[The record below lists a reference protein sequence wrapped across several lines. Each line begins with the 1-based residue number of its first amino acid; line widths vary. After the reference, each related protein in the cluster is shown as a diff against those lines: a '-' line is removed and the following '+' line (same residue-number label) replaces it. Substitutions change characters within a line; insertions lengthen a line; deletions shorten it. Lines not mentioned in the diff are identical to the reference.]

1 MDSSTQNDE
10 PTVKRAYLTTDVLLS
25 KWRTHRCF
33 PLVSCSNFRIVEALI
48 AIIVDLDGQNIKRRL
63 DDISRPATCMIF
75 EVNDI
80 HFSTMINEE
89 VCRETVHTITIWQ
102 KTSCT
107 SQFYIFD
114 LFFSNDYSFYYK
126 LNIEFDIHILHR
138 NSFKS
143 LLRLD

>member
-1 MDSSTQNDE
+1 MF
-10 PTVKRAYLTTDVLLS
+10 
-25 KWRTHRCF
+25 CF

-48 AIIVDLDGQNIKRRL
+48 AIIVDLDGQNIKRRF
-63 DDISRPATCMIF
+63 DDRSRPATCMIF

-80 HFSTMINEE
+80 HFSTMRKFVVRQCIQFE
-89 VCRETVHTITIWQ
+89 Q

-107 SQFYIFD
+107 SQFYLFDQECD
-114 LFFSNDYSFYYK
+114 LFCSNDYSFYYK